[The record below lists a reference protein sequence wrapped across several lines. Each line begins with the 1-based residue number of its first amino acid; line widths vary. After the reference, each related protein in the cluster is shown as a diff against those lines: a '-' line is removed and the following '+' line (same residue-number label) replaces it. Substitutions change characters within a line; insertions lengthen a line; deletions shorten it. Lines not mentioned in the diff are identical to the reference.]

1 MLTLLLKEI
10 QSFLNSLIGYI
21 VIAVFLLINGLFLWV
36 FPMDFNILNFGYAT
50 LDSLFILSPFVF
62 LFLIPA
68 LTMRAFS
75 EEKRIGSNEI
85 LFTKPLTDTQIVLAK
100 YLSGFS
106 LVIFSLLPTLVYFFS
121 VYYLGYPKGNIDVGG
136 TVGSYIGLM
145 LLGASFAAIG
155 VFCSSLTD
163 NQIVSFIVAL
173 FLCLFLYM
181 GFEFVSGLALFGK
194 VDLFFQSLGMYAH
207 YKSLSRG
214 VIDTRDL
221 IYFLSLIALFLLLTK
236 FNITSRKR
244 RPLTQL
250 IVAVVIVICTNVIGH
265 YFFTRIDLTAE
276 KRYTLSTASKK
287 VLKKMDDII
296 YVEVYLEGDF
306 PSNYKRLR
314 NATREMLDELRAYY
328 PDIEYEFINPSDSP
342 IEEERINEYRRLYDD
357 GRGLQ
362 PATIT
367 QHGKDGVSQQLIFPG
382 AFVSYKGRKTPV
394 QLLQEQI
401 DFGISE
407 EEYIN
412 NSIQNIEYTFV
423 NAFNKLSRM
432 QKPSVALIKGQGVL
446 NDRFLVDIFYTL
458 LQDYSVE
465 QVELNGNIN
474 ALTERTPKD
483 SLGHY
488 RITNK
493 FNTIILAQP
502 THTFEE
508 KDKFIIDQFIM
519 HGGRVLWL
527 VDPVGISMDSLQS
540 QSVALATPFNLN
552 LEDQLFGY
560 GVRLN
565 YDLIADLNCLP
576 IMMITGYS
584 GNTPQFNLVPWYFFP
599 LITPSTNHVIVRN
612 LNALK
617 TQFVSSLDTVE
628 APGIKKTIL
637 LTSSAYS
644 RSMRTP
650 VVVDLNM
657 ARQKQDER
665 LYNKK
670 FLPVAVLLEGS
681 FKSLYANRMAP
692 ELTENPIIGFKEES
706 KPTAMIVVSDGD
718 IIRNQLDRTDGAP
731 KPLGYDQDTRQ
742 MFGNKDFIVN
752 AVSYLSDDDGL
763 ISIRSREIKIRLLDK
778 TRINASELFW
788 QILNVVAPIVLIV
801 LFGIAWSVVRRR
813 RYGL

>member
-1 MLTLLLKEI
+1 MYTLFIKEI
-10 QSFLNSLIGYI
+10 RSFLNSLIGYI

-68 LTMRAFS
+68 LTMRTFS
-75 EEKRIGSNEI
+75 EEKRTGSHEM
-85 LFTKPLTDTQIVLAK
+85 LFTKPLTNIQIILAK
-100 YLSGFS
+100 YLAGLS
-106 LVIFSLLPTLVYFFS
+106 LVVFSLLPTLVYFFS
-121 VYYLGYPKGNIDVGG
+121 VYYLGYPQGNIDVGG
-136 TVGSYIGLM
+136 TVGSYIGLL
-145 LLGASFAAIG
+145 LLGASFVAIG

-163 NQIVSFIVAL
+163 NQIVSFILAV
-173 FLCLFLYM
+173 FLCLFFYLC
-181 GFEFVSGLALFGK
+181 FEFIYGLALFGK
-194 VDLFFQSLGMYAH
+194 VDLFIQSLGMHSH

-221 IYFLSLIALFLLLTK
+221 VYFLSLIVLFLLLTHY
-236 FNITSRKR
+236 SLQHKR
-244 RPLTQL
+244 S
-250 IVAVVIVICTNVIGH
+250 IVTGIIAVVILICVNITGR

-276 KRYTLSTASKK
+276 KRYTLSTASKN
-287 VLKKMDDII
+287 VLKKKLDDIV

-328 PDIEYEFINPSDSP
+328 SDIEYEFVNPSESP
-342 IEEERINEYRRLYDD
+342 IEEERMNTYRLLQEN
-357 GRGLQ
+357 GLQ
-362 PATIT
+362 YTTIT

-382 AFVSYKGRKTPV
+382 AFITYKGRKMPV

-401 DFGISE
+401 GVSE

-412 NSIQNIEYTFV
+412 NSIQNLEYTFL
-423 NAFNKLSRM
+423 NAFNKLSRI
-432 QKPSVALIKGQGVL
+432 QKPRVAFIKGQGVL
-446 NDRFLVDIFYTL
+446 GDRFLIDIASTL
-458 LQDYSVE
+458 SQDYSIE
-465 QVELNGNIN
+465 QVELNGNVN
-474 ALTERTPKD
+474 ALTERVPKD
-483 SLGHY
+483 SLGNDY

-502 THTFEE
+502 TQTFEE

-527 VDPVGISMDSLQS
+527 IDPVGISMDSLQT
-540 QSVALATPFNLN
+540 QNMTLAAPLDLN

-565 YDLIADLNCLP
+565 NDLIADLNYLP
-576 IMMITGYS
+576 IMMITGNA
-584 GNTPQFNLVPWYFFP
+584 GNAPQFGLVPWYFFP
-599 LITPSTNHVIVRN
+599 LITPNTNHVIVRN

-617 TQFVSSLDTVE
+617 TQFISSIDTIE
-628 APGIKKTIL
+628 TPGIKKTIL

-644 RSMRTP
+644 RNMRTP

-670 FLPVAVLLEGS
+670 FLPVAVLLEGN
-681 FKSLYANRMAP
+681 FKSLYANRMASD
-692 ELTENPIIGFKEES
+692 LTDNPIIGFREES

-718 IIRNQLDRTDGAP
+718 IIRNQMHRQTGQPLE
-731 KPLGYDQDTRQ
+731 LGYDQDTRQ
-742 MFGNKDFIVN
+742 MFGNKDFILN

-763 ISIRSREIKIRLLDK
+763 ISIRSREIKIRLLDR
-778 TRINASELFW
+778 TRIDSSVLFW
-788 QILNVVAPIVLIV
+788 QILNVVAPIVLII
-801 LFGIAWSVVRRR
+801 LFGIAWTIVRKRKYAR
-813 RYGL
+813 KM